1 MIDMDRL
8 EKIGQR
14 MAKGDF
20 AYLGETGVDAEITWL
35 YEVAHGLIGEV
46 NRSAE
51 LLSKEQAESDRRG
64 AELDK
69 AWAELADAQQRIPM
83 EALAARAC
91 APLLET
97 LSVHPLGVPILQEV
111 RLTGL
116 RGRVG
121 PERFE
126 VQAVVVFEVS
136 APGDQPGI
144 EAPQVPSVSDER
156 HRPEPL
162 GSRLFRFLHKPIRRA
177 KPRL

>member
-1 MIDMDRL
+1 MTDMDRL

-14 MAKGDF
+14 MARGDF

-46 NRSAE
+46 NQGAE
-51 LLSKEQAESDRRG
+51 LLMKEQAESDRRG

-69 AWAELADAQQRIPM
+69 ARAELADAQRRIPM

-97 LSVHPLGVPILQEV
+97 LAVHPLGIPVLQEI

-126 VQAVVVFEVS
+126 VEAVVVFEVS
-136 APGDQPGI
+136 APGDQPSV
-144 EAPQVPSVSDER
+144 ETPQVPGVSDER
-156 HRPEPL
+156 HRSEPL
-162 GSRLFRFLHKPIRRA
+162 GSRLFRLLHKPVRRA
-177 KPRL
+177 KPRP